1 MEIQK
6 EITENKRAR
15 EGKVK
20 IETAT
25 TTTTDE
31 SNRER
36 EVVRVNSA
44 NDRNMLTGCFGIGG
58 VG

>member
-20 IETAT
+20 IETT
-25 TTTTDE
+25 TTTRNE